1 MKLKGKYFFTLRENI
16 KDEEST
22 SGNLL
27 VRAGYTKKV
36 GTGIYMYLPLGF
48 KALNNI
54 MKIVKEEMDNAGAQE
69 MLMPSL
75 IPSDVYEACG
85 RVEAFGD
92 SMFNLHDRW
101 NHHMVLGPTHEELFA
116 IAAKSMVRSYRDLPF
131 TLYQQA
137 DKFRDEI
144 RPRYGVLRVREFI
157 MKDSYTFDADEKSQE
172 KSYMAMFNA
181 YKKIF
186 DRMDINYIIVKASV
200 GAMGGTLSE
209 EFQALSDIGED
220 ILVLC
225 DKCDYST
232 NLEIATHKIKE
243 VKEEK
248 KEQEKVYTP
257 NAHTVEEVCHQTN
270 TEIKKTVKALL
281 MNVNDKLTIFFVRGD
296 RDLNIEKACKLLGCS
311 EINFADDAL
320 IATSNAVAGYTG
332 PIGLEGATIVVDEE
346 VLCMRNFLCGAN
358 DEGYHLIN
366 ANPEDIK
373 YDFKGDISNV
383 IDGDTCPHC
392 GGTLRFKKGIE
403 IGNTFKLGTH
413 YAEELG
419 LTYLDENNKECV
431 PTMGSYGIGPARV
444 LAAIIEQNHD
454 DKGMILP
461 MNVAPYK
468 VAIVLLS
475 KDEDAIKYANELHDK
490 LEKAGIDT
498 VLDDRDERPGVKF
511 NDMDLIGIPIRVT
524 IGKKFNDGNVEIKL
538 RKETESK
545 DIKLDDALKE
555 IQKIVIENTQ

>member
-1 MKLKGKYFFTLRENI
+1 MKLKGKYFFTLRENT
-16 KDEEST
+16 KDEESV

-27 VRAGYTKKV
+27 VRAGFTKKV
-36 GTGIYMYLPLGF
+36 GAGIYMYLPMGF
-48 KALNNI
+48 KALDNV

-75 IPSDVYEACG
+75 IPSEYYEKCG
-85 RVEAFGD
+85 RVEAFGKG
-92 SMFNLHDRW
+92 MFNLHDRW

-116 IAAKSMVRSYRDLPF
+116 IAAKSCVRSYKDLPF

-157 MKDSYTFDADEKSQE
+157 MKDSYTFDADEESQE

-186 DRMDINYIIVKASV
+186 DRMDINYKIVKASV

-225 DKCDYST
+225 DKCDYAT
-232 NLEIATHKIKE
+232 NLEIATRKFEKS
-243 VKEEK
+243 KEEK
-248 KEQEKVYTP
+248 KQQEKFYTP
-257 NAHTVEEVCHQTN
+257 NAHTVEEVCRQTN
-270 TEIKKTVKALL
+270 TDVKNTVKALL
-281 MNVNDKLTIFFVRGD
+281 MNVNDKLTIFFLRGD
-296 RDLNIEKACKLLGCS
+296 RELNEEKACKLLGCS

-332 PIGLEGATIVVDEE
+332 PIGLKGANIVVDDE
-346 VLCMRNFLCGAN
+346 VLAMRNFLCGAN

-373 YDFKGDISNV
+373 YDIKGDISNV
-383 IDGDTCPHC
+383 VEGDICPNC
-392 GGTLRFKKGIE
+392 GGTLKFQKGIE

-475 KDEDAIKYANELHDK
+475 KDEESIKYANKLHDDLIK
-490 LEKAGIDT
+490 NGIDT
-498 VLDDRDERPGVKF
+498 LLDDRDERPGVKF
-511 NDMDLIGIPIRVT
+511 NDMDLIGIPLRIT
-524 IGKKFNDGNVEIKL
+524 IGKKFSDGNIELKL
-538 RKETESK
+538 RIEENSK
-545 DIKLDDALKE
+545 DIKTSDALKE
-555 IQKIVIENTQ
+555 IKKIVKENTK